1 MGVDV
6 LSIDGFECAFSPF
19 VTVYQCNVTHLD
31 RRGTSRGGRHRRNC
45 AGTYLTSKTLVLAC
59 SIRCRK
65 LARAAQELSVPF
77 IASGGFAD
85 GRGLASAL
93 ALGCAVR
100 SRNDVLGV
108 IFPPV

>member
-1 MGVDV
+1 M
-6 LSIDGFECAFSPF
+6 
-19 VTVYQCNVTHLD
+19 QCD
-31 RRGTSRGGRHRRNC
+31 TSGQARDIQGRK
-45 AGTYLTSKTLVLAC
+45 TSEELCWYVSYVQNLVLAC
-59 SIRCRK
+59 SIRYRK

-100 SRNDVLGV
+100 SRSDVLGV
-108 IFPPV
+108 ILPSCLILIDVGNQYG